1 MCGVKRIKWW
11 RWYDD
16 DYDDYDRDNDDD
28 NDDDNNDDND
38 DDVYIWSIE
47 EKAVGGA
54 SLMSD
59 SASSQSNAPCG
70 WEPG

>member
-1 MCGVKRIKWW
+1 MNKMMTMTMIVMRTV
-11 RWYDD
+11 RLTMMMTMMMTM
-16 DYDDYDRDNDDD
+16 
-28 NDDDNNDDND
+28 
-38 DDVYIWSIE
+38 YIWSIE